1 MSADNYCRWCGR
13 KYDWLNSTASDRGY
27 FCSKRCEV
35 AAHKAGAAPSGRS
48 FESRLDSC
56 LPRCF
61 IILIVLGIIIGMC
74 YNNDEN
80 EDKQANKASQRTEQ
94 ISKTGKHGTQEAQKP
109 VEKVEPVVESVHT
122 DSVQT
127 EEMFQP
133 VSENAAASTNGEAS
147 TDGASAL
154 QMDEEQVPEKLA
166 EEQVEGLLEESVDET
181 PRDTTAR

>member
-1 MSADNYCRWCGR
+1 
-13 KYDWLNSTASDRGY
+13 
-27 FCSKRCEV
+27 
-35 AAHKAGAAPSGRS
+35 
-48 FESRLDSC
+48 
-56 LPRCF
+56 
-61 IILIVLGIIIGMC
+61 MC

-94 ISKTGKHGTQEAQKP
+94 ISKTGKHGTQAAQKP
-109 VEKVEPVVESVHT
+109 VEKVEPVVESVHK

-127 EEMFQP
+127 EEMLQP

-147 TDGASAL
+147 TDGTSAL

-166 EEQVEGLLEESVDET
+166 KEQVEGLLEGSVDET

>member
-13 KYDWLNSTASDRGY
+13 KYDWLKSTASDRGY

-94 ISKTGKHGTQEAQKP
+94 ISKTGKHGTQAAQKP
-109 VEKVEPVVESVHT
+109 VEKVEPVVENVHT
-122 DSVQT
+122 DSVSRQKKCSNL
-127 EEMFQP
+127 F
-133 VSENAAASTNGEAS
+133 
-147 TDGASAL
+147 
-154 QMDEEQVPEKLA
+154 
-166 EEQVEGLLEESVDET
+166 
-181 PRDTTAR
+181 